1 MAEEVIYDQVESGG
15 DPDPLGLRKK
25 LAQTKQGN
33 DPLGLR
39 VKLGASAPPSQ
50 PAFQISLSNP
60 TFKSAPAQTGPRTFT
75 DTKPTDELASV
86 KLEGKAQKALQ
97 NIQSELMGNHDVKVG
112 MIKQRRFEE
121 AAQKNELSKSDMP
134 KTQAQIDV
142 ERIIPQQTKPQDL
155 PVTMEDID
163 KENEA
168 LLKDRGKAVRLME
181 ELIKTQPWKAKKIQ
195 KDIYT
200 LDAYNSLANT
210 PDVANERASK
220 IEANAKLLEK
230 GSLIYEP
237 RSQQL
242 IKPLGTIGAIIHG
255 TMNKFKADE
264 EYKFLKETTN
274 DSAVIKELEDERN
287 NPDPDRPLEVPK
299 GRVSEIF
306 GILSEMPLSPMAAG
320 VIGSLASPAAGVGA
334 ATAVGAYENRKIQY
348 RNVFKQIYNELRDKD
363 VTPYEALQE
372 ARKKAEFAQEIGT
385 IVGGAQGLVGQ
396 SIANTPLKTVPL
408 NPSYIKSV
416 GNLLKQ
422 NRSELGQMFSDGAAQ
437 GILGVAQ
444 EISNNMGARSLGINR
459 DITAGAMESF
469 VMNMGMAV
477 GIGAALK
484 AGRGLTKID
493 YKNILHGVSKFPE
506 EAITSNLQEKVQ
518 SGEITQKA
526 ADETLQRINDYKAL
540 DSQIPKNITEDARFK
555 IQDKITKRAELENQ
569 LEGIDKAYHPAIKEK
584 IKAIDEE
591 IITLSKETEKPIK
604 TESGLSKSQ
613 EKEATELAEEWL
625 HEGIV
630 PDTYE
635 AMIKQDPI
643 GFWKMIAQ
651 QAQNRDENW
660 RPLGE
665 QINEQAIRDQFGD
678 TVVDYAKELFPV
690 ADRGE
695 KGVLQKF
702 IEEEYKGDDSEV
714 INASED
720 SLKSLFKQI
729 ADMAHDPEMAR
740 HITYNEKIINK
751 AKELYPKEQASES
764 KVSIIQ
770 PGEIKHPETIT
781 IKPKENAQTIR
792 SDEGQIRESGIE
804 PQRSPEQSGGDIQ
817 FNEEQK
823 PITPETEQ
831 QTGGGNPKEE
841 GSGSGQEGVSEPEMV
856 GITHAQM
863 DKVSREL
870 GLPEYSK
877 DPESFASW
885 TKEAKDRLAKDPN
898 AINNLINKL
907 RRGEDPDPV
916 ETQMMKMH
924 FAALKGKYD
933 VNPTPEL
940 RAEIARTKDLYNISG
955 RSEGKK
961 LAARKGLMPVDE
973 NSLFD
978 FHQRDVEFNRG
989 APLTEAQT
997 AQSTK
1002 EFNEIK
1008 AAKDALDEKVMKLE
1022 AENAKLKAEKELK
1035 KIAGETKKSEKKDYK
1050 SERDQILKDI
1060 ADKWKKSSKEN
1071 LGASFVPYA
1080 KELAAIAPDVIK
1092 LVKNVVS
1099 EGIEKLPDVIKAV
1112 HKQVKNILPEITEK
1126 DVHDIIAGEYNKKKE
1141 PRNEIA
1147 EKLYNLRLQ
1156 AKLVN
1161 KLEALEAGIQPK
1173 NEKQRIKRNQEIE
1186 DLRKKIKEL
1195 QGDTRTNAEKLA
1207 ALKAR
1212 YKSDIEKLQQKLDK
1226 GDYAPDEKPEPI
1238 VLDKEGKELRDK
1250 YLELKEEREIRLLKQ
1265 EYENRS
1271 ALEKGVGVI
1280 SKAVKTGRTLQS
1292 SFDVSYPFR
1301 QTITGVSRQLFSMPF
1316 TKKNGKWS
1324 FDGFRNQKQL
1334 LDQFG
1339 KMYRSFASEKSF
1351 RSIMDDIHQDPRYE
1365 MAQEAGL
1372 SFADPL
1378 SNLDRAKEEMFQKS
1392 YAEDIPVAK
1401 IGVKASHRAAT
1412 TIANKMK
1419 WDIFTELTDRFADQ
1433 GKTFENSKELY
1444 EATAKYANQLI
1455 GRGILGEKLEMAA
1468 PVIAH
1473 FVYSLRLYASR
1484 LQLLTY
1490 LVNPNFYRKVPAEIR
1505 IEYLKDMTKFLALG
1519 GTIMGL
1525 ASAAGLSV
1533 GLNPND
1539 ADFGSISVGDTKYDI
1554 WGGFKQYAVLMSRI
1568 LSGHANSKQ
1577 DLRPLFSDEPFDR
1590 NQKTRGDV
1598 LLRFLRT
1605 KASPELGAIINI
1617 TTGKGFDNKPV
1628 TLKSAAADYFIPLI
1642 YKDVRDVYKDGGV
1655 AQSLLTFL
1663 LAAHGVGVQTY
1674 TNDNNKSNSGTP
1686 SRRVSKS
1693 RVSKTKK

>member
-1 MAEEVIYDQVESGG
+1 MSSSMFPSTGEKPKFNPNAEYEAVRGDNMPSKGSKPAFNPRQRFEAVHEGGGSTSPQVS
-15 DPDPLGLRKK
+15 
-25 LAQTKQGN
+25 QQ
-33 DPLGLR
+33 
-39 VKLGASAPPSQ
+39 PS
-50 PAFQISLSNP
+50 FQISLSNP
-60 TFKSAPAQTGPRTFT
+60 TFKSAPLNSGERVFT
-75 DTKPTDELASV
+75 DVRPTDELGAA
-86 KLEGKAQKALQ
+86 KLHGKAQVAHDNLQ
-97 NIQSELMGNHDVKVG
+97 KELLGNTDVKIN

-121 AAQKNELSKSDMP
+121 AARGIELSKSDMP
-134 KTQAQIDV
+134 KTQSQLDV
-142 ERIIPQQTKPQDL
+142 ERVIPKPTKPQDL
-155 PVTMEDID
+155 PVTDEDIT

-168 LLKDRGKAVRLME
+168 ILADRGKAVRLME
-181 ELIKTQPWKAKKIQ
+181 ETMKKYPEKAKEIQ
-195 KDIYT
+195 KNIYT
-200 LDAYNSLANT
+200 LDAFNSLANT
-210 PDVANERASK
+210 PDIANERAAK
-220 IEANAKLLEK
+220 IQANAKLLEK
-230 GSLIYEP
+230 GSLIYDP
-237 RSQQL
+237 RSQRL
-242 IKPLGTIGAIIHG
+242 IKPLGTIGAIVHG
-255 TMNKFKADE
+255 TINKFKADE

-274 DSAVIKELEDERN
+274 DSAVINELEDERN
-287 NPDPDRPLEVPK
+287 NPDPDKPLEIPK
-299 GRVSEIF
+299 GRISETV
-306 GILSEMPLSPMAAG
+306 GMLAEMPLSPLAAG
-320 VIGSLASPAAGVGA
+320 AIGSLASPAAGVTA
-334 ATAVGAYENRKIQY
+334 AAAVGAYENRKMQY
-348 RNVFKQIYNELRDKD
+348 RNVFKQIYNDLRDKE
-363 VTPYEALQE
+363 VEPFEALRE
-372 ARKKAEFAQEIGT
+372 ARKQAEFAQEIGT
-385 IVGGAQGLVGQ
+385 IVGGAQGLIGESV
-396 SIANTPLKTVPL
+396 ANTALKTPAL

-416 GNLLKQ
+416 GNFLKQ
-422 NRSELGQMFSDGAAQ
+422 NGSELGKMFSDGAAQ
-437 GILGVAQ
+437 GVIGVAQ
-444 EISNNMGARSLGINR
+444 EISNNMGAQSLGIKR
-459 DITAGAMESF
+459 DITEGAMESF
-469 VMNMGMAV
+469 VSNMGMAV
-477 GIGAALK
+477 GIGVALK
-484 AGRGLTKID
+484 AGRGLSKIN

-506 EAITSNLQEKVQ
+506 EAIAANLQERVQ
-518 SGEITQKA
+518 NGEITQKA
-526 ADETLQRINDYKAL
+526 ADETVQRINDYKAL
-540 DSQIPKNITEDARFK
+540 DSQIPPNVTEEARFK
-555 IQDKITKRAELENQ
+555 IQDNIEKLNELEQKKEATHKSLQEPIKQKIEALEKENLQ
-569 LEGIDKAYHPAIKEK
+569 LA
-584 IKAIDEE
+584 
-591 IITLSKETEKPIK
+591 KETEKPTKI
-604 TESGLSKSQ
+604 ESGLSKNQ

-625 HEGIV
+625 HEGIL

-665 QINEQAIRDQFGD
+665 QINEQSVRDQFGD
-678 TVVDYAKELFPV
+678 TVVDYAKELFP
-690 ADRGE
+690 A
-695 KGVLQKF
+695 
-702 IEEEYKGDDSEV
+702 
-714 INASED
+714 
-720 SLKSLFKQI
+720 
-729 ADMAHDPEMAR
+729 PELEAP
-740 HITYNEKIINK
+740 ISSTEN
-751 AKELYPKEQASES
+751 
-764 KVSIIQ
+764 VSVIQ
-770 PGEIKHPETIT
+770 PGEIKRPETIT
-781 IKPKENAQTIR
+781 IKPRENAIPER
-792 SDEGQIRESGIE
+792 SAETPIMDEAPGDSQPVGEGIPEPRETPIPQEGGQ
-804 PQRSPEQSGGDIQ
+804 
-817 FNEEQK
+817 
-823 PITPETEQ
+823 
-831 QTGGGNPKEE
+831 PKEE
-841 GSGSGQEGVSEPEMV
+841 GVGTGQEGVSEPEMI

-885 TKEAKDRLAKDPN
+885 TREAKDRLAKDPN

-978 FHQRDVEFNRG
+978 FHQRDVEFNKG
-989 APLTEAQT
+989 APLTEEQT

-1002 EFNEIK
+1002 EFHEIK

-1022 AENAKLKAEKELK
+1022 SENAKLKADKELK
-1035 KIAGETKKSEKKDYK
+1035 NITAETKKTEKKDYK
-1050 SERDQILKDI
+1050 TEREQILKDI

-1092 LVKNVVS
+1092 LVRNVVA
-1099 EGIEKLPDVIKAV
+1099 EGVEKLPDVIKTV

-1141 PRNEIA
+1141 TRNEIA

-1161 KLEALEAGIQPK
+1161 KLEALEAGMQPK

-1186 DLRKKIKEL
+1186 GLRRQIKEL
-1195 QGDTRTNAEKLA
+1195 QGDTKTNAEKLS

-1212 YKSDIEKLQQKLDK
+1212 YKSDIDKLQQKLDK

-1238 VLDKEGKELRDK
+1238 VLDKEGQELRDK
-1250 YLELKEEREIRLLKQ
+1250 LLLLKEERQLRLMMQ
-1265 EYENRS
+1265 EYKNRPEYEVWLNR
-1271 ALEKGVGVI
+1271 A
-1280 SKAVKTGRTLQS
+1280 SKLVKTGRTAQS

-1301 QTITGVSRQLFSMPF
+1301 QTITGMARQLFSLPF
-1316 TKKNGKWS
+1316 TKKNGTWS

-1334 LDQFG
+1334 HDQFG
-1339 KMYRSFASEKSF
+1339 KMYRSFGSETAF
-1351 RSIMDDIHQDPRYE
+1351 RRIMDDIHQNPRYE

-1372 SFADPL
+1372 NFADPL
-1378 SNLDRAKEEMFQKS
+1378 SNLDRAKEEMFQSS
-1392 YAEDIPVAK
+1392 YAEKIPIAK

-1412 TIANKMK
+1412 AIANKMK
-1419 WDIFTELTDRFADQ
+1419 WDIFNELVDKFESQ

-1444 EATAKYANQLI
+1444 ESTAKYANQLV

-1525 ASAAGLSV
+1525 ASATGLSV

-1554 WGGFKQYAVLMSRI
+1554 WGGFKQYAVLLSRI

-1577 DLRPLFSDEPFDR
+1577 DLRPLFSDEAFDR
-1590 NQKTRGDV
+1590 NQKTRGDI

-1605 KASPELGAIINI
+1605 KASPELGALINI

-1628 TLKSAAADYFIPLI
+1628 TLKRAAADYFIPLI
-1642 YKDVRDVYKDGGV
+1642 LKDVWGVYKDGGV
-1655 AQSLLTFL
+1655 NQALLTFL

-1674 TNDNNKSNSGTP
+1674 TNDNNKSNSGTT